1 MIDGKMNAFES
12 ALLEQLDRLNVNIE
26 THNQNIETLI
36 DTLTE
41 EVEEGEDDE

>member
-1 MIDGKMNAFES
+1 MENGKMNAFEA

-36 DTLTE
+36 ETLTE
-41 EVEEGEDDE
+41 EVEEDEEDE